1 MTVQQLMALLSG
13 LPPEAPVLLEDDGG
27 LSPLGGVALM
37 PDAGGRPGEVLLQ
50 PDMTP
55 D

>member
-1 MTVQQLMALLSG
+1 MTVQQLMALLSAM
-13 LPPEAPVLLEDDGG
+13 PPGAPVLLEEDGG
-27 LSPLGGVALM
+27 LSPLGGVELL
-37 PDAGGRPGEVLLQ
+37 PGGGGEPGEVLLQ

>member
-1 MTVQQLMALLSG
+1 MTVQQLMQLLSA
-13 LPPEAPVLLEDDGG
+13 LPPGAPVLLEDDGG
-27 LSPLGGVALM
+27 FSPLGGVELLSGGDGL
-37 PDAGGRPGEVLLQ
+37 PDEVLLC